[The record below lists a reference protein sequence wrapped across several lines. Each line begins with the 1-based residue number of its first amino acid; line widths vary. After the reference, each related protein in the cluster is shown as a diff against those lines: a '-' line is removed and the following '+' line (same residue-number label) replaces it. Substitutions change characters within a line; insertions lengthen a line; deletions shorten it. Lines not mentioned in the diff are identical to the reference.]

1 MKGLL
6 IKDICL
12 LLKQKKF
19 FITLVLMAI
28 GLVFITQDAS
38 FIIGYLTYI
47 ISSFVMSTISYD
59 EFDNGNVFL
68 FSLPISRNTYVLEKY
83 LFALTIGGIVWIITT
98 IIASIYQSINT
109 FNFIFIDWLLS
120 VFTVYEVLLFILSL
134 MIPIQLKFGSDKG
147 RMAIL
152 GAFVIVGGLGFL
164 IVNSAEMLNIDI
176 NLFLNSLSTLN
187 IGTVVLVILILSLI
201 CLFISYMI
209 SVKIMNKKEF

>member
-1 MKGLL
+1 MKGLF
-6 IKDICL
+6 IKDIRL
-12 LLKQKKF
+12 MLIQKKF
-19 FITLVLMAI
+19 FITLALMAV
-28 GLVFITQDAS
+28 GLVFITEDAS

-59 EFDNGNVFL
+59 EFDNGNAFL

-83 LFALTIGGIVWIITT
+83 IFALTIGGVVWTITT
-98 IIASIYQSINT
+98 IIAAIYQSVNT
-109 FNFIFIDWLLS
+109 IDFIFIDWLLA

-152 GAFVIVGGLGFL
+152 GAFVIAGVLGFVIINGL
-164 IVNSAEMLNIDI
+164 EMLNIDI
-176 NLFLNSLSTLN
+176 GPILYSLSTLN
-187 IGTVVLVILILSLI
+187 IGIIVFVILILSLI
-201 CLFISYMI
+201 CLFISYII